1 MIMQNAIQIFENRE
15 FGQLG
20 ILTID
25 GKQFFPAVECAAT
38 LGYKNP
44 NDAVTRHCP
53 HSVKHAVGVQTGV
66 KADGTPAF
74 QTVDKA
80 FIPEG
85 DLYRLIIRSKLPN
98 AIKFERWVFDE
109 VLPSIRKHGAYINED
124 VIRRMQEDSEYN
136 AELLRNLAAEQRRN
150 TALSNK
156 VALLSPKAHYHDV
169 ILLCPDTM
177 PITLIAKDYGM
188 TATAFNKL
196 RHTMKIQHKIG
207 GVWVLYKDH
216 QSFGYT
222 VTHTY
227 SKNGVTAWI
236 HTRWTQRGRLF
247 LYEQLKA
254 RGILP
259 VIERMTADEQLSLNN
274 AV

>member
-1 MIMQNAIQIFENRE
+1 MQNAIQIFENRE

-20 ILTID
+20 VLMID
-25 GKQFFPAVECAAT
+25 GKPFFPAVECAEV
-38 LGYKNP
+38 LGYSKPHN
-44 NDAVTRHCP
+44 AVSRHCP
-53 HSVKHAVGVQTGV
+53 HSLKRGVGVQTGS

-85 DLYRLIIRSKLPN
+85 DLYRLIIRSKLPT

-136 AELLRNLAAEQRRN
+136 AELLRNLAAEQMRN
-150 TALSNK
+150 TALINK
-156 VALLSPKAHYHDV
+156 VASLAPKAHYHDV
-169 ILLCPDTM
+169 VLQCPDAM
-177 PITLIAKDYGM
+177 QISLIAKDYGM
-188 TATAFNKL
+188 TATALNKL
-196 RHTMKIQHKIG
+196 LHSMKIQHKIG
-207 GVWVLYKDH
+207 GVWVLYKEH

-222 VTHTY
+222 KLNTY
-227 SKNGVTAWI
+227 TKNGVTVWM
-236 HTRWTQRGRLF
+236 HTCWTQRGRLF

-254 RGILP
+254 HGILP
-259 VIERMTADEQLSLNN
+259 IIEQMSADEQLSLNN

>member
-1 MIMQNAIQIFENRE
+1 MIMQNAIQIFENKE

-20 ILTID
+20 VLMID
-25 GKQFFPAVECAAT
+25 GKPYFPASDCAKA
-38 LGYKNP
+38 LGYKDTIN
-44 NDAVTRHCP
+44 AIKRHC
-53 HSVKHAVGVQTGV
+53 KGVAKRHILTAGGSQT
-66 KADGTPAF
+66 AN
-74 QTVDKA
+74 

-85 DLYRLIIRSKLPN
+85 DLYRLIIRSKLPS
-98 AIKFERWVFDE
+98 AEIFEAWVFDE
-109 VLPSIRKHGAYINED
+109 VLPTIRKHGAYINED
-124 VIRRMQEDSEYN
+124 VVRRMQEDSEYN
-136 AELLRNLAAEQRRN
+136 SELLRNLAAEQRRN
-150 TALSNK
+150 TALINK
-156 VALLSPKAHYHDV
+156 VALLAPKAHYHDV

-196 RHTMKIQHKIG
+196 LHTMKIQHKIG

-227 SKNGVTAWI
+227 SKNGVTAWM

-259 VIERMTADEQLSLNN
+259 VVERMSADEQLSLND